1 MSLGWLNLQ
10 DYLAV
15 NQDAA
20 DNMATRLDTQA
31 QDIEQAGAQA
41 ATQGNALSY
50 GQYLA
55 KRRTQQAMR
64 AKDSTRGALLGGDI
78 GDALLARKGTSRAQ
92 PSGSSMDAAA
102 QQRAAFDASES
113 DYWAKQAE
121 RNKGLATAE
130 TQRAGAQTDA
140 FGRARKA
147 YGERE
152 RAEDKAL
159 TMYGS
164 RDNGMQQDDETR
176 RQIEGRYGTITA
188 ARQGQAA
195 RRRRLTQG
203 GF

>member
-31 QDIEQAGAQA
+31 AEAEQAGAQA
-41 ATQGNALSY
+41 ATAGNALSY

-78 GDALLARKGTSRAQ
+78 GDSLLARKGVSRAEV
-92 PSGSSMDAAA
+92 PSSSMDRAYQQNLDA
-102 QQRAAFDASES
+102 QKSEA
-113 DYWAKQAE
+113 DYWAKQAD

-130 TQRAGAQTDA
+130 TQRSGAQADA
-140 FGRARKA
+140 FGKARKA
-147 YGERE
+147 YGDRE
-152 RAEDKAL
+152 RADDRAL
-159 TMYGS
+159 TYFGAE
-164 RDNGMQQDDETR
+164 NAEQPDDVTR